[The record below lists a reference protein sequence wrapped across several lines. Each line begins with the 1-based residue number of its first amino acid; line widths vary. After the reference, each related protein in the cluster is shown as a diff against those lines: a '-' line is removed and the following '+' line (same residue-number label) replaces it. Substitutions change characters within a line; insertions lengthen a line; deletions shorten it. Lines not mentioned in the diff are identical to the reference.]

1 MQTSKVLNYLDS
13 PIVVPYFGVFIVAW
27 TYLRHYQNI
36 RILLSMLPLPS
47 PFPDPV
53 AAQLNSTLSTVSSN
67 LHTITTP
74 VLAPLA
80 TGFSTLFPETT
91 SLLSAAYIRIAASL
105 PVSGVSQFASIGPY
119 TLNWDTQQYKCSLS
133 QWITFLLLTALQAVN
148 LFWLFFIIRILWRV
162 LRTMGEETVDER
174 SEFDSDEEV
183 ERRAELEEEKR
194 ADAAANEKAAAQ
206 PQVLPATNGIVKH

>member
-1 MQTSKVLNYLDS
+1 
-13 PIVVPYFGVFIVAW
+13 
-27 TYLRHYQNI
+27 
-36 RILLSMLPLPS
+36 MLPLPS

-80 TGFSTLFPETT
+80 TSFSTLFPETT
-91 SLLSAAYIRIAASL
+91 SLLSAAYLRIAAAL
-105 PVSGVSQFASIGPY
+105 PSSSVAEFASVGPY
-119 TLNWDTQQYKCSLS
+119 TLNWDTQQYKCWIS

-174 SEFDSDEEV
+174 SEYDSDEEV
-183 ERRAELEEEKR
+183 ERRAELEEEEKR
-194 ADAAANEKAAAQ
+194 GDVAATEKAAAQ
-206 PQVLPATNGIVKH
+206 PPVLPAANGKVKH